1 MVRAVDAVDPPL
13 SQDHALR
20 DGYGP
25 FMDMWLEVGRF
36 SLEDVRA
43 LADIE
48 AQSLNELEVDGPF
61 DAVWEA
67 ELFQMLVEAV
77 PEDEDL
83 HEAGPGTWSA
93 LAALTDVGAVAVRGD
108 NDGVLD
114 EPPAAGMPRVL
125 FFAAT
130 TPLEK
135 IERCAT
141 ACGLTVEQ
149 VKGALLCVTGSSLS
163 TFPQFARSLS
173 GVI

>member
-1 MVRAVDAVDPPL
+1 MVRAVDAVDPP
-13 SQDHALR
+13 SSRGSALR

-25 FMDMWLEVGRF
+25 FIDMWLEAGRF
-36 SLEDVRA
+36 PLEEVKA

-48 AQSLNELEVDGPF
+48 AQWLKELEADGPF

-67 ELFQMLVEAV
+67 ELFQALAEAV

-108 NDGVLD
+108 NAGALD
-114 EPPAAGMPRVL
+114 EPPVVDMPRVL

-135 IERCAT
+135 IEKCAKS
-141 ACGLTVEQ
+141 CGLTVER

-173 GVI
+173 DIV